1 MQQSNPPQNGPRVF
15 SSFLFLRRVSMSD
28 LTTILP
34 GFDVRPYLSLIP
46 SLERHQV
53 TTAELVTADAV
64 LIAKR
69 SRLPILNVKRL
80 CAEVLNALQRDPAVP
95 GDKSKKRIQDPAQQ
109 EARRGIRERVW
120 ENLGQTKAQRGRQRE
135 DSPLPP
141 TQTQTLPPHQ
151 LRQLSQATPRQS
163 TPRPTGQQRVK
174 PHAQPHV
181 QRHAELQ
188 ARQDARRQSQEPPS
202 LGHAPSRITVA
213 SLIAESRS
221 ITTLDPT
228 LDHALAG
235 GIPTGQVT
243 EITGESGT
251 GKTQFVHGLLLA
263 VQLPPPYGLG
273 KPALYITTEAPLSTR
288 RLTQVSN
295 SNPFL
300 QSIDEAFKPSMDRIH
315 TTATPFG
322 DLEQQDFMISY
333 QVPAAIERLGIGLVV
348 IDSVTANFRA
358 EFERT
363 EGESQGRKM
372 GRRAKALI
380 RLGWHLRTLANR
392 HNIAIV
398 VVNQVADRFER
409 EHSVAPASCSTYW
422 PLDPSYSGPP
432 PHPAVQR
439 LLVSHPRPD
448 SSPSEPPTQSSQ
460 TISSIDRNPYAY
472 IPPPI
477 SGSGSRPRLGPPL
490 PGENYSHQL
499 RWMTGWGDERN
510 QAYPPKTPA
519 LGLIWTNLVAMRLAL
534 IKQPIYS
541 APHEETSEQA
551 LERHGRSTV
560 KANSWR
566 RWVKIVFA
574 GHVPPSAPGV
584 GEPSQ
589 NDEGGGLKGAVEFEV
604 TTGGLRALG
613 SREADG
619 E

>member
-1 MQQSNPPQNGPRVF
+1 
-15 SSFLFLRRVSMSD
+15 MSD

-53 TTAELVTADAV
+53 TTAELVTVDAV

-80 CAEVLNALQRDPAVP
+80 CADVLNALQHDPA
-95 GDKSKKRIQDPAQQ
+95 
-109 EARRGIRERVW
+109 
-120 ENLGQTKAQRGRQRE
+120 RQ
-135 DSPLPP
+135 
-141 TQTQTLPPHQ
+141 
-151 LRQLSQATPRQS
+151 
-163 TPRPTGQQRVK
+163 
-174 PHAQPHV
+174 
-181 QRHAELQ
+181 AELQ
-188 ARQDARRQSQEPPS
+188 ARQDARRQSQEPPT
-202 LGHAPSRITVA
+202 LGNAPSRITVA
-213 SLIAESRS
+213 SLIAESRV
-221 ITTLDPT
+221 ITTLDPA

-235 GIPTGQVT
+235 GIPAGQVT

-300 QSIDEAFKPSMDRIH
+300 QSIDEASKPSMDRIH

-333 QVPAAIERLGIGLVV
+333 QVPAAIERLGIGLIV

-358 EFERT
+358 EFERN

-409 EHSVAPASCSTYW
+409 ENSVAQASCSTYW
-422 PLDPSYSGPP
+422 PLDPSYSGPA

-439 LLVSHPRPD
+439 FVSSHSRPD
-448 SSPSEPPTQSSQ
+448 PSPPEATQSSQ
-460 TISSIDRNPYAY
+460 TMSSTDRNPYAY
-472 IPPPI
+472 IPPPM
-477 SGSGSRPRLGPPL
+477 SGSGSRPRLGKPL

-499 RWMTGWGDERN
+499 RWITGWGDERN

-519 LGLIWTNLVAMRLAL
+519 LGMIWTNLVAMRLAF

-541 APHEETSEQA
+541 ASHEETSEQA
-551 LERHGRSTV
+551 LVRHGRSII

-566 RWVKIVFA
+566 RWMKIVFA
-574 GHVPPSAPGV
+574 THVPPSAP
-584 GEPSQ
+584 
-589 NDEGGGLKGAVEFEV
+589 GLKGAVEFEV
-604 TTGGLRALG
+604 TTGGLKALG
-613 SREADG
+613 SGDG
-619 E
+619 EGE